1 MSWRD
6 DREETD
12 MRLDGKRVIV
22 TGGSRGIGR
31 GIAIAMASEGA
42 RVAVNYTANEAAA
55 REVVEA
61 IKAGGTEAIA
71 VKADV
76 ACKSDVDAMIAEVV
90 GAFGGVDVLV
100 NNAGVCH
107 FLDFFEVT
115 EQEWDFHQ
123 DINCK
128 GIFLASQA
136 AARVMKDQGGGRI
149 VNVTSISGEK
159 ATDPQQVPYCA
170 SKGGAN
176 MLTQVMALALAPYG
190 ITVNAVLPGTIETD
204 INRDILAQDGIEAA
218 IIEATPLKTLG
229 LPEHV
234 AEAVIY
240 FAGDQ
245 SGWTTGA
252 LLPVDGGFM
261 L

>member
-1 MSWRD
+1 
-6 DREETD
+6 
-12 MRLDGKRVIV
+12 MRLKGKCALV

-31 GIAIAMASEGA
+31 AIALELAGEGA
-42 RVAVNYTANEAAA
+42 HVAVNYTANEAAA
-55 REVVEA
+55 REVVEQIA
-61 IKAGGTEAIA
+61 SGGGRAIA
-71 VKADV
+71 VRANV
-76 ACKSDVDAMIAEVV
+76 AKRDEVNAMVDRVAEEL
-90 GAFGGVDVLV
+90 GRIDILV

-115 EQEWDFHQ
+115 EEEWDFHQ

-128 GIFLASQA
+128 GVFLCSQA
-136 AARVMKDQGGGRI
+136 AARVMRGQGGGRI

-159 ATDPQQVPYCA
+159 ATNPGQVPYCA

-176 MLTQVMALALAPYG
+176 MLTQIMAVALAPYN

-204 INRDILAQDGIEAA
+204 INRDVLARDNTRESIC
-218 IIEATPLKTLG
+218 EATPLGCLG
-229 LPEHV
+229 LPEHI

-240 FAGDQ
+240 FASDR

-252 LLPVDGGFM
+252 LLAVDGGFM

>member
-1 MSWRD
+1 
-6 DREETD
+6 
-12 MRLDGKRVIV
+12 MRLEGKRVIV

-31 GIAIAMASEGA
+31 GIALAMAKEGA
-42 RVAVNYTANEAAA
+42 RLAVNYTANEDAA
-55 REVVEA
+55 REVVGRIA
-61 IKAGGTEAIA
+61 DGGGQAIA
-71 VKADV
+71 VQADV
-76 ACKSDVDAMIAEVV
+76 SNKTHVDGMVAAVERR
-90 GAFGGVDVLV
+90 FGGIDVLV

-107 FLDFFEVT
+107 FLDFFETT
-115 EQEWDFHQ
+115 EAEWDFHQ

-128 GIFLASQA
+128 GIFLCSQA
-136 AARVMKDQGGGRI
+136 VARVMRIQGGGRI

-159 ATDPQQVPYCA
+159 ATNARQVAYCA

-176 MLTQVMALALAPYG
+176 MLTQVMAVALAPYN

-204 INRDILAQDGIEAA
+204 INRDILAQPGATESIVD
-218 IIEATPLKTLG
+218 ATPLKSLG
-229 LPEHV
+229 LPEHI

-240 FAGDQ
+240 FASDQ

>member
-1 MSWRD
+1 
-6 DREETD
+6 

-31 GIAIAMASEGA
+31 GIALALAAEGA
-42 RVAVNYTANEAAA
+42 RVAINYTANEAAA
-55 REVVEA
+55 REVVDA
-61 IKAGGTEAIA
+61 ITAAGSGAIA
-71 VKADV
+71 IKADV
-76 ACKSDVDAMIAEVV
+76 ACKPDVDAMIEEVV
-90 GAFGGVDVLV
+90 RAFGGVDVLV

-107 FLDFFEVT
+107 FLDFFNVT
-115 EQEWDFHQ
+115 EQEWDFHF

-128 GIFLASQA
+128 GIFLCSQA
-136 AARVMKDQGGGRI
+136 AARVMRSQGVGRI
-149 VNVTSISGEK
+149 VNVTSISGQK
-159 ATDPQQVPYCA
+159 ATNAGQVPYCA

-204 INRDILAQDGIEAA
+204 INRDILAQDGVKAGL
-218 IIEATPLKTLG
+218 IEATPLMALG

-240 FAGDQ
+240 FACDE

-252 LLPVDGGFM
+252 LLPVDGGSM

>member
-1 MSWRD
+1 
-6 DREETD
+6 
-12 MRLDGKRVIV
+12 MRLQGKRCIV

-31 GIAIAMASEGA
+31 GIALAMAAEGA
-42 RVAVNYTANEAAA
+42 KVAINYVANEAAA
-55 REVVEA
+55 REVVD
-61 IKAGGTEAIA
+61 AIA
-71 VKADV
+71 SNGGHALMIKADV
-76 ACKSDVDAMIAEVV
+76 ATKTDVDAMVAQVRQ
-90 GAFGGVDVLV
+90 AWGGIDVLV

-115 EQEWDFHQ
+115 EEEWDFHQ

-128 GIFLASQA
+128 GIFLCSQA
-136 AARVMKDQGGGRI
+136 AARVMREQGGGRI

-159 ATDPQQVPYCA
+159 ATNPQQVPYCT

-176 MLTQVMALALAPYG
+176 MLTQVMAVALAPYK
-190 ITVNAVLPGTIETD
+190 ITVNAVLPGTIKTD
-204 INRDILAQDGIEAA
+204 INRDILEDGCAEQDICD
-218 IIEATPLKTLG
+218 ATPLGCLG
-229 LPEHV
+229 MPEHI

-240 FAGDQ
+240 FASDE
-245 SGWTTGA
+245 SSWTTGA

>member
-1 MSWRD
+1 
-6 DREETD
+6 
-12 MRLDGKRVIV
+12 MRLEGKYAVV

-31 GIAIAMASEGA
+31 GIAIAIAKEGA
-42 RVAVNYTANEAAA
+42 KVAVNYTSNESAAQK
-55 REVVEA
+55 VVDE
-61 IKAGGTEAIA
+61 IRAGGGEAIA
-71 VKADV
+71 VKANV
-76 ACKSDVDAMIAEVV
+76 ARKAEVETMV
-90 GAFGGVDVLV
+90 ETVMREFGRIDVLV

-107 FLDFFEVT
+107 FLDFFDVT
-115 EQEWDFHQ
+115 EEEWDFHQ

-128 GIFLASQA
+128 GIFLCSQA
-136 AARVMKDQGGGRI
+136 VARVMREQCSGRI

-159 ATDPQQVPYCA
+159 ATNPQQVAYCT

-176 MLTQVMALALAPYG
+176 MLTQVMAVALAPYN

-204 INRDILAQDGIEAA
+204 INRDILAAGNTAESIC
-218 IIEATPLKTLG
+218 EATPLRTLG
-229 LPEHV
+229 MPHHI

-240 FAGDQ
+240 FASEN

-252 LLPVDGGFM
+252 LLAVDGGFM

>member
-1 MSWRD
+1 
-6 DREETD
+6 
-12 MRLDGKRVIV
+12 MRLNGKCAIV

-31 GIAIAMASEGA
+31 GVALALAREGA
-42 RVAVNYTANEAAA
+42 KVAINYTANKTAAD
-55 REVVEA
+55 EVIDM
-61 IKAGGTEAIA
+61 IKKSGGEAIA

-76 ACKSDVDAMIAEVV
+76 SNKAEVDAMVAQIAKE
-90 GAFGGVDVLV
+90 FGEIDILV

-115 EQEWDFHQ
+115 EEEWDYHQ

-128 GIFLASQA
+128 GIFLCSQA
-136 AARVMKDQGGGRI
+136 VARVMKDQGKGGRI

-159 ATDPQQVPYCA
+159 ATNAQQVAYCT

-176 MLTQVMALALAPYG
+176 MLTQILALALAPYK

-204 INRDILAQDGIEAA
+204 INRDLLASDGVTDA
-218 IIEATPLKTLG
+218 IVNITPLKSLG
-229 LPEHV
+229 QTRHI

-240 FAGDQ
+240 FAEDCAD
-245 SGWTTGA
+245 WTTGA
-252 LLPVDGGFM
+252 LLAVDGGFM

>member
-1 MSWRD
+1 
-6 DREETD
+6 

-31 GIAIAMASEGA
+31 GIALAMAREGA
-42 RVAVNYTANEAAA
+42 MIAVNYTANKAAA
-55 REVVEA
+55 VGVVEA
-61 IKAGGTEAIA
+61 IERDGGRAVAIG
-71 VKADV
+71 ADV
-76 ACKSDVDAMIAEVV
+76 AIKAEVDAMVAEVV
-90 GAFGGVDVLV
+90 REFGGIDVLV

-107 FLDFFEVT
+107 FLDFFDVT
-115 EQEWDFHQ
+115 EAEWDYHQ

-128 GIFLASQA
+128 GLFLCGQA
-136 AARVMKDQGGGRI
+136 VALVMKNQGAGRI

-159 ATDPQQVPYCA
+159 ATNPRQVPYCT
-170 SKGGAN
+170 SKGAAN
-176 MLTQVMALALAPYG
+176 MLTQVMAIALAPYG
-190 ITVNAVLPGTIETD
+190 ITVNAVLPGTVETD
-204 INRDILAQDGIEAA
+204 INRDILAQEGVAESIVR
-218 IIEATPLKTLG
+218 ATPLGRLG
-229 LPEHV
+229 LPDHI

-240 FAGDQ
+240 FASDQ

>member
-1 MSWRD
+1 
-6 DREETD
+6 
-12 MRLDGKRVIV
+12 MRLEDKRVIV

-31 GIAIAMASEGA
+31 GIALAMAGEGA
-42 RVAVNYTANEAAA
+42 SVAINYTANEAAA
-55 REVVEA
+55 REVVDS
-61 IKAGGTEAIA
+61 IRSNGGNAIA
-71 VKADV
+71 VRANVAKKA
-76 ACKSDVDAMIAEVV
+76 DVDAMITEVAR
-90 GAFGGVDVLV
+90 AFGGIDVLV

-115 EQEWDFHQ
+115 EDEWDYHQ

-128 GIFLASQA
+128 GIFLTSQA
-136 AARVMKDQGGGRI
+136 VARVMREQGGGRI

-159 ATDPQQVPYCA
+159 ATNPQQVPYCT

-176 MLTQVMALALAPYG
+176 MLTQVMAVALAPHN

-204 INRDILAQDGIEAA
+204 INREILAGDGVEEA
-218 IIEATPLKTLG
+218 IVRATPLKRLG
-229 LPEHV
+229 DPAHI

-240 FAGDQ
+240 FASDA

-252 LLPVDGGFM
+252 LLAVDGGFM

>member
-1 MSWRD
+1 
-6 DREETD
+6 
-12 MRLDGKRVIV
+12 MRLKGKRCIV

-31 GIAIAMASEGA
+31 GIALAMAREGA
-42 RVAVNYTANEAAA
+42 RVAINYTANETAA
-55 REVVEA
+55 REVVDA
-61 IKAGGTEAIA
+61 IKANGGEALMI
-71 VKADV
+71 KANV
-76 ACKSDVDAMIAEVV
+76 AKKAEVDAMIAEVV
-90 GAFGGVDVLV
+90 KAWSGIDVLV

-115 EQEWDFHQ
+115 EEEWDFHQ

-128 GIFLASQA
+128 GVFLASQA
-136 AARVMKDQGGGRI
+136 AARVMRDQGGGRI

-159 ATDPQQVPYCA
+159 ATNPKQVPYCT

-176 MLTQVMALALAPYG
+176 MLTKVMALALAPYN
-190 ITVNAVLPGTIETD
+190 ITVNAVLPGTIKTD
-204 INRDILAQDGIEAA
+204 INRDILESDGTEEA
-218 IIEATPLKTLG
+218 ICEATPLGCLG
-229 LPEHV
+229 QPEHI

-240 FAGDQ
+240 FAGDEAA
-245 SGWTTGA
+245 WTTGA

>member
-1 MSWRD
+1 
-6 DREETD
+6 
-12 MRLDGKRVIV
+12 MRLQGKRAIV

-31 GIAIAMASEGA
+31 GIALAMAKEGA
-42 RVAVNYTANEAAA
+42 NVAINYTANEAAA
-55 REVVEA
+55 REVVSAIEA
-61 IKAGGTEAIA
+61 AGGEALAIRA
-71 VKADV
+71 NVANKAE
-76 ACKSDVDAMIAEVV
+76 VDAMVAQVV
-90 GAFGGVDVLV
+90 KAFGGIDVLV

-115 EQEWDFHQ
+115 EAEWDFHQ

-128 GIFLASQA
+128 GVFLCSQA
-136 AARVMKDQGGGRI
+136 VARVMKNHGGGRI

-159 ATDPQQVPYCA
+159 ATNPGQVPYCT

-176 MLTQVMALALAPYG
+176 MLTQIMAVALAPYK

-204 INRDILAQDGIEAA
+204 INRDILAQDGVEQA
-218 IIEATPLKTLG
+218 IVCATPLGCLG
-229 LPEHV
+229 SPEHI
-234 AEAVIY
+234 ADAVLY
-240 FAGDQ
+240 FAGDE

-252 LLPVDGGFM
+252 LLAVDGGFM

>member
-1 MSWRD
+1 
-6 DREETD
+6 

-31 GIAIAMASEGA
+31 GIALAMAREGA
-42 RVAVNYTANEAAA
+42 KVAINYTANEAAA
-55 REVVEA
+55 KAVVDLIESD
-61 IKAGGTEAIA
+61 GGTAIA

-76 ACKSDVDAMIAEVV
+76 ASKADADAMISKVENE
-90 GAFGGVDVLV
+90 FGGIDVLV

-115 EQEWDFHQ
+115 EEEWDFHQ

-128 GIFLASQA
+128 GIFLCSQA
-136 AARVMKDQGGGRI
+136 AARVMRTQGGGRI

-159 ATDPQQVPYCA
+159 ATNAGQVPYCA

-176 MLTQVMALALAPYG
+176 MLTQIMAVALAPYG

-204 INRDILAQDGIEAA
+204 INRDILAADGVEQSIVCN
-218 IIEATPLKTLG
+218 TPLGCLG
-229 LPEHV
+229 QPEHV

-240 FAGDQ
+240 FASNA

-252 LLPVDGGFM
+252 LLAVDGGFM